1 MAGAHANLPPVRI
14 ISGEFRGRRLAA
26 PKGFDT
32 RPMLGRVREAVFS
45 TLGETFQDTKAL
57 DLFSGTGSLGIEM
70 ISRGASY
77 VRFLE
82 RDRAAA
88 DVLTSNL
95 FEFGVGPRSDVR
107 VADALDPRNWADP
120 DDASRIGPWADYVVM
135 DPPYPFLRDPELRPR
150 VFQALHQL
158 VNEVLVADG
167 ILVLHTH
174 PRDVR
179 EDDPALDMGFDL
191 ARREYGNSA
200 IFYVQKSQD

>member
-1 MAGAHANLPPVRI
+1 MRI

-45 TLGETFQDTKAL
+45 ALGETFQDAKAL

-88 DVLTSNL
+88 DVLLSNL
-95 FEFGVGPRSDVR
+95 SEFGVTERSDVR
-107 VADALDPRNWADP
+107 KADALDPRNWAD
-120 DDASRIGPWADYVVM
+120 SSGEPWADYVVM

-150 VFQALHQL
+150 VFQAVIQL
-158 VNEVLVADG
+158 VNEILVADG

-179 EDDPALDMGFDL
+179 ADDLGFDL

-200 IFYVQKSQD
+200 IFYIQKSQD

>member
-1 MAGAHANLPPVRI
+1 MRI

-45 TLGETFQDTKAL
+45 ALGETFQDAKAL

-88 DVLTSNL
+88 DVLLSNL
-95 FEFGVGPRSDVR
+95 SEFGVTERSDVR
-107 VADALDPRNWADP
+107 KADALDPRNWAD
-120 DDASRIGPWADYVVM
+120 SSGEPWADYVVM

-150 VFQALHQL
+150 VFQAVIQL
-158 VNEVLVADG
+158 VNEILVADG
-167 ILVLHTH
+167 ILILHTH

-179 EDDPALDMGFDL
+179 ADDPALDMGFDL

-200 IFYVQKSQD
+200 IFYIQKSQD